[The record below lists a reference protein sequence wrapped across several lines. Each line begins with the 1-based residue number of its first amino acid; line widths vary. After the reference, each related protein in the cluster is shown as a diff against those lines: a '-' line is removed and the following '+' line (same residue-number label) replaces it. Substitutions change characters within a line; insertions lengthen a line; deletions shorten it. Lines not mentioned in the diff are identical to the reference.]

1 MSGSPSEVVH
11 LDEPWLSIV
20 WDEAHQCVYA
30 KFKAFAS
37 SVDFRKGTTKILL
50 VVKERNATR
59 LISDNR
65 LLEGVSAVDQ
75 LWLRDSWI
83 PMAVGAGLE
92 RHASCPL
99 EVLGVVLG
107 VRDFSSMNVHLPL
120 VRSPACG
127 IVGRQDSMNTIR
139 GQEAIRDSLLEAV
152 RVERIA
158 EVGIGVA
165 VILS

>member
-50 VVKERNATR
+50 VVKERNASR

-65 LLEGVSAVDQ
+65 LLEGVSEVDQ

-92 RHASCPL
+92 RIAVVVPPSG
-99 EVLGVVLG
+99 LG
-107 VRDFSSMNVHLPL
+107 
-120 VRSPACG
+120 
-127 IVGRQDSMNTIR
+127 
-139 GQEAIRDSLLEAV
+139 
-152 RVERIA
+152 RIA
-158 EVGIGVA
+158 SEEIINDSVGKVFYTHTFESLPDAVA
-165 VILS
+165 WLA